1 MSEESNHT
9 SLLGAMGTQ
18 REEEIYEA
26 IHRRVYTSQWDRD
39 FASRMYICHSEQEH
53 AFQMWSILKS
63 IIDTTSPEGT
73 PKRPLQVL
81 LIDDSNNIVTMDIAD
96 VLPFVI
102 PDDYHVHNLVL
113 SLVTANAKT
122 EEDIKD
128 FICIHLQE
136 SVDNTLE
143 RDSRQESRDRAERDS
158 DRKRKDGKSY
168 IYLTQYAYTNTE
180 DNPYIDKVLEG
191 IEQTE
196 EMKFRKFPQREHRST
211 NMPTLINTL
220 SYEEKAREKGII
232 RHHDKD
238 YICHTEEEYRKII
251 DNLINI
257 LYRFLKN
264 DSSYLYVGK
273 IYIDGVESK
282 SFLELYLKLI
292 HHDAKE
298 VKVQS
303 MVDDISSYGVI
314 INWSVKIEKSDHW
327 KVIYDI
333 ELLSIDQEDL
343 IKQDVRYI
351 ELYQQFFF
359 DTYYGVRFSDLRNYV
374 IFREHITSSLFVHP
388 GEYRLFF
395 VKANGV
401 VGMDICALLD
411 KYQIPTLYVFFED
424 NDMYNI
430 LAFLSNEQVEKHG
443 SELGSFMGKCDDMHL
458 LANYEYL
465 TEHEDDLLCIYGGHE
480 LLMLHLGLEKYFPT
494 GVKK

>member
-9 SLLGAMGTQ
+9 SLLGAIGTQ
-18 REEEIYEA
+18 REEEIYAA

-39 FASRMYICHSEQEH
+39 FASRMYICHNEQEH

-63 IIDTTSPEGT
+63 IIDTASPEGT

-81 LIDDSNNIVTMDIAD
+81 LIDDNNNIVTMNVAD

-102 PDDYHVHNLVL
+102 PDDYHIKDIKL
-113 SLVTANAKT
+113 SMVTADTTT
-122 EEDIKD
+122 EDDIKD
-128 FICIHLQE
+128 FIRIHLQE
-136 SVDNTLE
+136 SVE
-143 RDSRQESRDRAERDS
+143 A
-158 DRKRKDGKSY
+158 DGKSH
-168 IYLTQYAYTNTE
+168 IYLTKYAYTNN
-180 DNPYIDKVLEG
+180 DNNPYIDKVLES
-191 IEQTE
+191 IEQHLT
-196 EMKFRKFPQREHRST
+196 QTEHRST
-211 NMPTLINTL
+211 NMKEAINTV

-238 YICHTEEEYRKII
+238 YTCHTEEEYKKII
-251 DNLINI
+251 DNLVNI
-257 LYRFLKN
+257 LYLFLKN
-264 DSSYLYVGK
+264 DSPYLHVNK

-292 HHDAKE
+292 HHDAEE

-314 INWSVKIEKSDHW
+314 VNWSVKIEKSDYW

-359 DTYYGVRFSDLRNYV
+359 DTYCGVRFSDLRNYV

-388 GEYRLFF
+388 GQYRLFF
-395 VKANGV
+395 VKAGGM
-401 VGMDICALLD
+401 VGTDICALLD
-411 KYQIPTLYVFFED
+411 KYEIPTLYTFFEG
-424 NDMYNI
+424 NKEYNI

-443 SELGSFMGKCDDMHL
+443 NELGSFMGKCDDMHL
-458 LANYEYL
+458 LANHEDL

-480 LLMLHLGLEKYFPT
+480 LLMLHTGLEKYFPA

>member
-9 SLLGAMGTQ
+9 SLLGAMGTR
-18 REEEIYEA
+18 REEEIYAA
-26 IHRRVYTSQWDRD
+26 IHRRVYTSQHDRD
-39 FASRMYICHSEQEH
+39 FASRMYIYDSEKEH
-53 AFQMWSILKS
+53 AFYMWSILKS
-63 IIDTTSPEGT
+63 IIDTASPEGT

-81 LIDDSNNIVTMDIAD
+81 LVDPDDNIVTMDIAD

-113 SLVTANAKT
+113 SLVTANAKI

-128 FICIHLQE
+128 FIRIHLQE
-136 SVDNTLE
+136 SVGIN
-143 RDSRQESRDRAERDS
+143 
-158 DRKRKDGKSY
+158 GKSY

-191 IEQTE
+191 IEQHLN
-196 EMKFRKFPQREHRST
+196 QREHRST
-211 NMPTLINTL
+211 NMPTLINTS

-238 YICHTEEEYRKII
+238 YICHTEEEYKKII
-251 DNLINI
+251 DNLVNI
-257 LYRFLKN
+257 LYLFLKQ
-264 DSSYLYVGK
+264 DDPYLRVNK
-273 IYIDGVESK
+273 ILIDGKESK

-298 VKVQS
+298 VKAQS
-303 MVDDISSYGVI
+303 MVDDISSYGVF

-359 DTYYGVRFSDLRNYV
+359 DTYCGVRFSDLKNYV
-374 IFREHITSSLFVHP
+374 IFREHVTSSLFVHP
-388 GEYRLFF
+388 GEYRLFY
-395 VKANGV
+395 VRADGTA
-401 VGMDICALLD
+401 GTDICALLD

-458 LANYEYL
+458 LANYEDL

-494 GVKK
+494 GVSPTEVRYVGQ

>member
-1 MSEESNHT
+1 MSTESNHT
-9 SLLGAMGTQ
+9 SLLGAIGTQ

-39 FASRMYICHSEQEH
+39 FASRMYICHNEQEH

-63 IIDTTSPEGT
+63 IIDTASPEGT

-81 LIDDSNNIVTMDIAD
+81 LIDDNNNIVTMDAAD
-96 VLPFVI
+96 VLPSVI
-102 PDDYHVHNLVL
+102 PDNYHVHNLVL

-128 FICIHLQE
+128 FIRIHLQE
-136 SVDNTLE
+136 SVGIN
-143 RDSRQESRDRAERDS
+143 
-158 DRKRKDGKSY
+158 GKSY
-168 IYLTQYAYTNTE
+168 IYLTQYAYTDTE

-196 EMKFRKFPQREHRST
+196 EMKFRKFHSCLNQTEHRST
-211 NMPTLINTL
+211 NMPTMIKSS

-238 YICHTEEEYRKII
+238 YICHTEEEYKKII
-251 DNLINI
+251 DNLVNI

-264 DSSYLYVGK
+264 DSSYLYVNK

-359 DTYYGVRFSDLRNYV
+359 NTYYRDRFSDLKDYV
-374 IFREHITSSLFVHP
+374 IFREHITSSLFAHP
-388 GEYRLFF
+388 GQYRLFF
-395 VKANGV
+395 VKADGV
-401 VGMDICALLD
+401 VGTDICALLD
-411 KYQIPTLYVFFED
+411 KYKIPTLYVYFEK
-424 NDMYNI
+424 YKEYSI
-430 LAFLSNEQVEKHG
+430 LSFMSNEQVEEHG
-443 SELGSFMGKCDDMHL
+443 GELGSFMGRCIDMHL
-458 LANYEYL
+458 LAKHEDL
-465 TEHEDDLLCIYGGHE
+465 TEHENDLLCIYGEYE
-480 LLMLHLGLEKYFPT
+480 LLMLHTGLEKYFPT

>member
-1 MSEESNHT
+1 
-9 SLLGAMGTQ
+9 
-18 REEEIYEA
+18 
-26 IHRRVYTSQWDRD
+26 
-39 FASRMYICHSEQEH
+39 
-53 AFQMWSILKS
+53 MWSILKS
-63 IIDTTSPEGT
+63 IVYTTSPEGT

-102 PDDYHVHNLVL
+102 PDDYHIKDLKL
-113 SLVTANAKT
+113 SMVTADTTT
-122 EEDIKD
+122 EDDIKD
-128 FICIHLQE
+128 FIRIHLQE
-136 SVDNTLE
+136 SVDDTLD
-143 RDSRQESRDRAERDS
+143 RDSRQESRE
-158 DRKRKDGKSY
+158 RKDGKSH
-168 IYLTQYAYTNTE
+168 IYLTKYAYTNN
-180 DNPYIDKVLEG
+180 DNNPYIDKVLEG

-196 EMKFRKFPQREHRST
+196 EMKFRKFHSHLTQTEHRST
-211 NMPTLINTL
+211 NMSTEVKSS
-220 SYEEKAREKGII
+220 SYEERAREKGII

-238 YICHTEEEYRKII
+238 YTCHTEEEYKKII
-251 DNLINI
+251 DNLVNI
-257 LYRFLKN
+257 LYLFLKQ
-264 DSSYLYVGK
+264 DDHYLRVNK

-343 IKQDVRYI
+343 IKQDIRYI

-359 DTYYGVRFSDLRNYV
+359 DTYCGVRFSDLRNYV

-388 GEYRLFF
+388 GQYRLFF
-395 VKANGV
+395 VKADSV
-401 VGMDICALLD
+401 VGTDICALLD
-411 KYQIPTLYVFFED
+411 KYKIPTLYTFFEG
-424 NDMYNI
+424 NKEYNI
-430 LAFLSNEQVEKHG
+430 LAFLSNEQVEQHG
-443 SELGSFMGKCDDMHL
+443 SELGSFMGKCGDIHL
-458 LANYEYL
+458 LANYEDL

-480 LLMLHLGLEKYFPT
+480 LLMLHTGLEKYFPA